1 MAQPA
6 FLRWSKEKEARIQSR
21 MLNALES
28 RFRRKFA
35 EAVAAHS
42 YQLVSG
48 YRDLGFVPAGSD
60 EAEAK
65 MRDVYRDMAQI
76 TARAFGKRMI
86 TQGKSAGQIETKED
100 EPGFWARMFR
110 SLAAQWVNQ
119 EAIRR
124 RITSVTETTRARI
137 ISEVAKGQSDGLGV
151 FEIAKGINKRVPKI
165 SRMRGALIART
176 ETHGAANFA
185 IQETAKQ
192 TGLEL
197 IKEWVSVEDMRTR
210 RFSEGDEFD
219 HAEMNEQKR
228 PMDEPF
234 DMPRRNGGPSVK
246 IMYPG
251 ESGLPGSATINC
263 RCAVVHIVADPEL

>member
-1 MAQPA
+1 MARKPA
-6 FLRWSKEKEARIQSR
+6 FIRHSREREARIQSR
-21 MLNALES
+21 LLRVIEGKFTRKLARVIEAES
-28 RFRRKFA
+28 RDLLSKYR
-35 EAVAAHS
+35 E
-42 YQLVSG
+42 LG
-48 YRDLGFVPAGSD
+48 YVPAASD
-60 EAEAK
+60 ADFAAF
-65 MRDVYRDMAQI
+65 RDVYTDLGMV
-76 TARAFGKRMI
+76 TARTFGSRVI
-86 TQGKSAGQIETKED
+86 VQGKSLGLILETKFSFAE
-100 EPGFWARMFR
+100 FFR
-110 SLAAQWVNQ
+110 SVALNWVNQ

-176 ETHGAANFA
+176 ETHGAANSA
-185 IQETAKQ
+185 MHETAKQ

-228 PMDEPF
+228 RMDEPF